1 MSSSINTRCSI
12 RKQARWGWL
21 VAGVLAVVS
30 LASAQDVELRVP
42 QTVTAGQAAS
52 INSSGSGRA
61 TFYLL
66 GPSIAIKRDAQL
78 GEQVSLTA
86 KELQTA
92 GRYIA
97 IMCTETC
104 SSAGFFVVPA
114 KPVSL
119 TFVAH
124 PSRAPVAASG
134 VISGVALSFDEFHNF
149 VLGPQD
155 VDFQMSTKGGA
166 PISHKVPTKDGVAW
180 FRASSGK
187 TAGPLQ
193 VQASIG
199 DANARRVVQQV
210 ASEPC
215 RLRIKGERTAKGI
228 EVETEPVRD
237 CSGNPVPDGT
247 IVTFTA
253 KSNDETSTV
262 DAPVKQD
269 VARARITATGPVV
282 ISAASGVVMGNEL
295 RVGGK

>member
-1 MSSSINTRCSI
+1 M
-12 RKQARWGWL
+12 L
-21 VAGVLAVVS
+21 VACLLGMAS
-30 LASAQDVELRVP
+30 LAYAQDVELHVP
-42 QTVTAGQAAS
+42 LNITAGQAAS
-52 INSSGSGRA
+52 ISSSGSGRA

-66 GPSIAIKRDAQL
+66 GPSTAIKRDAQL
-78 GEQVSLTA
+78 GEQISLSA
-86 KELQTA
+86 KDLRSA
-92 GRYIA
+92 GRYVA

-124 PSRAPVAASG
+124 PSRAPVA
-134 VISGVALSFDEFHNF
+134 VNDIISGVALPFDEFHNL
-149 VLGPQD
+149 VLAPRD
-155 VDFQMSTKGGA
+155 VDFQMSTKGGT
-166 PISHKVPTKDGVAW
+166 PISHNVPTKDGIAW

-199 DANARRVVQQV
+199 DVISRRVVQQV
-210 ASEPC
+210 ASDPC
-215 RLRIKGERTAKGI
+215 RLRIKGERTAKGV

-253 KSNDETSTV
+253 KGEGETSTV

-269 VARARITATGPVV
+269 VARARITAPGPVD

-295 RVGGK
+295 RIGGGK